1 MPEHNRD
8 RWDTLSNNSRGGDR
22 DLTQRDF
29 TSALRY
35 LERFSEKVK
44 RFYQSGDFEEVI
56 LNAHRIKEIYQLC
69 VENGQHSATDY
80 NLNQELHARIERNA
94 PILDYWWEMGIVAP
108 RRIEIDP
115 RIAERALTLSDD
127 MCKYA
132 ADYLRYRSPSTSP
145 LARSTAEEMSHPQSN
160 QPAITERADYF
171 STPSAPQSDTGELLY
186 LTRPSILGFAL
197 QSKSM
202 IVLLVACLL
211 SSFFLRSVI
220 DISLIATLLR
230 TAAVLLLLLIAARTV
245 IAVYSEQYAVTTRT
259 VCITKGLL
267 LRKKVKTPIYRIAK
281 QTVKQSLGGRL
292 LKIGNVFM
300 STYSGQ
306 IITFKEIRDPQEV
319 SDLVGELRRRSA
331 R

>member
-8 RWDTLSNNSRGGDR
+8 RRDNSSNNRRGGDR

-29 TSALRY
+29 TGALRD
-35 LERFSEKVK
+35 LEWFAEKVK
-44 RFYQSGDFEEVI
+44 RLYQSGDFDEVI
-56 LNAHRIKEIYQLC
+56 LNVHRIKEIYQLC
-69 VENGQHSATDY
+69 VQNGQHSATDY
-80 NLNQELHARIERNA
+80 NLDQELHARIERNA
-94 PILDYWWEMGIVAP
+94 PMLDYWWEMGIVP
-108 RRIEIDP
+108 RRRIEIDSK
-115 RIAERALTLSDD
+115 IAERALMLSDD
-127 MCKYA
+127 MYKYT
-132 ADYLRYRSPSTSP
+132 ADYLRYRSLSTSP
-145 LARSTAEEMSHPQSN
+145 LAHSTVEEMSHAQSN
-160 QPAITERADYF
+160 QPANTQRADYPA
-171 STPSAPQSDTGELLY
+171 TPKLLQVDTGELLY

-211 SSFFLRSVI
+211 SSFFVRSVI
-220 DISLIATLLR
+220 DISVIATLFR
-230 TAAVLLLLLIAARTV
+230 MTAVLLLLLIAARTI
-245 IAVYSEQYAVTTRT
+245 IAVYSEQYAITTRT
-259 VCITKGLL
+259 VCITNGLL

-300 STYSGQ
+300 RTYSGQ
-306 IITFKEIRDPQEV
+306 IITFKQIRDPQEV